1 VGNAAGEGAK
11 ALLLSSEA
19 RKVANDFVSKIKYIE
34 LASHNDFQSIFIKST
49 NFP

>member
-11 ALLLSSEA
+11 ALLISSEA
-19 RKVANDFVSKIKYIE
+19 REVANDFVSKVKYIE
-34 LASHNDFQSIFIKST
+34 LASHNDFQPIFIEST